1 MSLKAFRKKLDLVEL
16 VETNAPGMIFKLQ
29 GKYYTNTSYSQE
41 VDKSF
46 IQKHNL
52 AVVRFEKQTRSS
64 TSL

>member
-52 AVVRFEKQTRSS
+52 RVIKFEKQTRSS

>member
-1 MSLKAFRKKLDLVEL
+1 MSLKTFRKKLEL
-16 VETNAPGMIFKLQ
+16 EEIKESNAPGMIFKLQ
-29 GKYYTNTSYSQE
+29 GKFYTNTSRSQE

-52 AVVRFEKQTRSS
+52 RVIKFKKQTRSF